1 MNLEQ
6 TEAFCLDNSQHR
18 RLFPAIGAGDYLLTE
33 DELLAV
39 IRVAFKA
46 GVVEGSGVI
55 TRMVTDACDSV
66 GHEQ

>member
-1 MNLEQ
+1 M
-6 TEAFCLDNSQHR
+6 
-18 RLFPAIGAGDYLLTE
+18 LTE